1 MACLEVGALRMRPF
15 NKEEQ
20 KMALVLISVPWDAA
34 LFFLDLLASWTV
46 FIGCVH
52 RAQGVTESKLILLT
66 TRQANK

>member
-1 MACLEVGALRMRPF
+1 
-15 NKEEQ
+15 
-20 KMALVLISVPWDAA
+20 MALVLISVLWDAA

-52 RAQGVTESKLILLT
+52 HAQGVTESKLILLT